1 MSNQK
6 TIGVDIGN
14 TSIKTAEFSDHEVG
28 DLKKWRSIDEI
39 IEAYPD
45 TKFVISGVGIANDQI
60 MIKFKD
66 HFIVDAKVSLP
77 IDLDY
82 SSPETLGSDRIA
94 AAVGAW
100 SLFPKRDILIVDV
113 GTCITYDLVTK
124 DGVFR
129 GGMISPGL
137 DMRLKAM
144 HEFTKNLPLIKA
156 DKKSSKKGL
165 VGKTTK
171 ECIWLGAKN
180 GMKSEIDG
188 ILESFNKKHDRLQV
202 VVTGGWALD
211 FESTAKAHIF
221 ADSKIV
227 LDGLHA
233 IWKLNEAN

>member
-1 MSNQK
+1 LSNQK
-6 TIGVDIGN
+6 IIGVDIGN
-14 TSIKTAEFSDHEVG
+14 TFIKSAEFTDTDIGEV
-28 DLKKWRSIDEI
+28 KKWQT
-39 IEAYPD
+39 IEKLATQYTD
-45 TKFVISGVGIANDQI
+45 ARFVISNVSISEDQLDVR
-60 MIKFKD
+60 FKE
-66 HFIVDAKVSLP
+66 HFIVNAKTPLP

-82 SSPETLGSDRIA
+82 DSQETLGSDRIA
-94 AAVGAW
+94 AAVGGW

-144 HEFTKNLPLIKA
+144 HEFTENLPLIT
-156 DKKSSKKGL
+156 DGDENFGL
-165 VGKTTK
+165 DWVGKTTK

-188 ILESFNKKHDRLQV
+188 VLESFNKKHDHLQV

-211 FESTAKAHIF
+211 FESTTKAHIF

-227 LDGLHA
+227 LEGLHA